1 MKPDIIRQPLLL
13 AIASILVV
21 IAAAMTTGTTIS
33 PAPETMISTPLGDL
47 IGLFQERFPRC
58 SRILCGGLLLLTGI
72 LCGRLAVRYGLYP
85 VSSTLTIPLYG
96 LVACGIL
103 LGQEY
108 LTESVAAFVLLL
120 STQNFFA
127 CFRNGYAI
135 GAVFRASFFLGLLPL
150 LYAPLLPLPLLV
162 LAAAFCF
169 RRTLREVFV
178 SLCSVVL
185 PFLAVCYIAWG
196 QGANPLDTPAGL
208 WHSFVSDSG
217 YRIFANTPPLVPALL
232 GIVLFIVLCAIFFG
246 LISFRT
252 VSIKARGML
261 TYTILLFTVTGCLI
275 AVPSVTPG
283 LLAVAAVPAALLMP
297 LTFIRIQR
305 TVGTLLYLILYIT
318 CIVNILHI
326 NSISQK

>member
-103 LGQEY
+103 LGREY

-135 GAVFRASFFLGLLPL
+135 GAVFRASLFLKIIFSRAGPL
-150 LYAPLLPLPLLV
+150 L
-162 LAAAFCF
+162 
-169 RRTLREVFV
+169 T
-178 SLCSVVL
+178 
-185 PFLAVCYIAWG
+185 IAILK
-196 QGANPLDTPAGL
+196 P
-208 WHSFVSDSG
+208 
-217 YRIFANTPPLVPALL
+217 
-232 GIVLFIVLCAIFFG
+232 
-246 LISFRT
+246 ISF
-252 VSIKARGML
+252 SINSMYLRQFSGSL
-261 TYTILLFTVTGCLI
+261 SY
-275 AVPSVTPG
+275 SVMPVISHFQPG
-283 LLAVAAVPAALLMP
+283 LRLSHRRRRPLRCGVCPASKKGGQNMP
-297 LTFIRIQR
+297 
-305 TVGTLLYLILYIT
+305 
-318 CIVNILHI
+318 CH
-326 NSISQK
+326 

>member
-135 GAVFRASFFLGLLPL
+135 GAVFRASFFLGLPPL
-150 LYAPLLPLPLLV
+150 LYARCFPCRCWSWPQHSASDGPCAKSSYRC
-162 LAAAFCF
+162 AASYSLSWPSATSPGGREPIPWIPPPDYGTPSSATADTGFSPI
-169 RRTLREVFV
+169 RLRSSPHFSE
-178 SLCSVVL
+178 S
-185 PFLAVCYIAWG
+185 
-196 QGANPLDTPAGL
+196 
-208 WHSFVSDSG
+208 SFSSYSAPSSSDS
-217 YRIFANTPPLVPALL
+217 
-232 GIVLFIVLCAIFFG
+232 
-246 LISFRT
+246 S
-252 VSIKARGML
+252 VSAR
-261 TYTILLFTVTGCLI
+261 
-275 AVPSVTPG
+275 
-283 LLAVAAVPAALLMP
+283 
-297 LTFIRIQR
+297 
-305 TVGTLLYLILYIT
+305 
-318 CIVNILHI
+318 
-326 NSISQK
+326 

>member
-103 LGQEY
+103 LGREY

-150 LYAPLLPLPLLV
+150 LYAPLLPLRCWSWPQHSASDGPCAKSSYRC
-162 LAAAFCF
+162 AASYSLSWPSATSPGGREPIPWIPPPDYGTPSSATADTGFSPI
-169 RRTLREVFV
+169 RLRSSPHFSE
-178 SLCSVVL
+178 S
-185 PFLAVCYIAWG
+185 
-196 QGANPLDTPAGL
+196 
-208 WHSFVSDSG
+208 SFSSYSAPSSSDS
-217 YRIFANTPPLVPALL
+217 
-232 GIVLFIVLCAIFFG
+232 
-246 LISFRT
+246 S
-252 VSIKARGML
+252 VSAR
-261 TYTILLFTVTGCLI
+261 
-275 AVPSVTPG
+275 
-283 LLAVAAVPAALLMP
+283 
-297 LTFIRIQR
+297 
-305 TVGTLLYLILYIT
+305 
-318 CIVNILHI
+318 
-326 NSISQK
+326 

>member
-103 LGQEY
+103 LGREY

-135 GAVFRASFFLGLLPL
+135 GAVFRASFSWGCCRCSMPRCFPCRCWSWPQHSASDGPCAKSSYRCAASYSLSWPSATSPGGREPIPWIPPPDYGTPSSATADTGFSPIRLRSSPHFSESSFSS
-150 LYAPLLPLPLLV
+150 YSAP
-162 LAAAFCF
+162 
-169 RRTLREVFV
+169 
-178 SLCSVVL
+178 SS
-185 PFLAVCYIAWG
+185 
-196 QGANPLDTPAGL
+196 
-208 WHSFVSDSG
+208 SDS
-217 YRIFANTPPLVPALL
+217 
-232 GIVLFIVLCAIFFG
+232 
-246 LISFRT
+246 S
-252 VSIKARGML
+252 VSAR
-261 TYTILLFTVTGCLI
+261 
-275 AVPSVTPG
+275 
-283 LLAVAAVPAALLMP
+283 
-297 LTFIRIQR
+297 
-305 TVGTLLYLILYIT
+305 
-318 CIVNILHI
+318 
-326 NSISQK
+326 

>member
-103 LGQEY
+103 LGREY

-127 CFRNGYAI
+127 TATRSEPCSGLRFSWGCCRCSMPRCFPCRCWSWPQHS
-135 GAVFRASFFLGLLPL
+135 ASDGPCAKSSYRCAASYSLSWPSATSPGGREPIPWIPPPDYGTPSSATADTGFSPIRLRSSPHFSESSFSS
-150 LYAPLLPLPLLV
+150 YSAP
-162 LAAAFCF
+162 
-169 RRTLREVFV
+169 
-178 SLCSVVL
+178 SS
-185 PFLAVCYIAWG
+185 
-196 QGANPLDTPAGL
+196 
-208 WHSFVSDSG
+208 SDS
-217 YRIFANTPPLVPALL
+217 
-232 GIVLFIVLCAIFFG
+232 
-246 LISFRT
+246 S
-252 VSIKARGML
+252 VSAR
-261 TYTILLFTVTGCLI
+261 
-275 AVPSVTPG
+275 
-283 LLAVAAVPAALLMP
+283 
-297 LTFIRIQR
+297 
-305 TVGTLLYLILYIT
+305 
-318 CIVNILHI
+318 
-326 NSISQK
+326 

>member
-108 LTESVAAFVLLL
+108 LTESVAAFVLLMAGISDTL
-120 STQNFFA
+120 T
-127 CFRNGYAI
+127 
-135 GAVFRASFFLGLLPL
+135 
-150 LYAPLLPLPLLV
+150 V
-162 LAAAFCF
+162 LARGSVLAEGPYA
-169 RRTLREVFV
+169 EV
-178 SLCSVVL
+178 
-185 PFLAVCYIAWG
+185 AG
-196 QGANPLDTPAGL
+196 NPLVIEAYMGTEVDTLASPAG
-208 WHSFVSDSG
+208 H
-217 YRIFANTPPLVPALL
+217 
-232 GIVLFIVLCAIFFG
+232 
-246 LISFRT
+246 
-252 VSIKARGML
+252 
-261 TYTILLFTVTGCLI
+261 
-275 AVPSVTPG
+275 
-283 LLAVAAVPAALLMP
+283 
-297 LTFIRIQR
+297 
-305 TVGTLLYLILYIT
+305 
-318 CIVNILHI
+318 
-326 NSISQK
+326 

>member
-103 LGQEY
+103 LGREY

-185 PFLAVCYIAWG
+185 PFWLSATSPGGREPIPWIPPPDYGTPSSAT
-196 QGANPLDTPAGL
+196 ADTGFSPIRL
-208 WHSFVSDSG
+208 RSSPHFSESSFSSYSALFSSDS
-217 YRIFANTPPLVPALL
+217 
-232 GIVLFIVLCAIFFG
+232 
-246 LISFRT
+246 S
-252 VSIKARGML
+252 VSAR
-261 TYTILLFTVTGCLI
+261 
-275 AVPSVTPG
+275 
-283 LLAVAAVPAALLMP
+283 
-297 LTFIRIQR
+297 
-305 TVGTLLYLILYIT
+305 
-318 CIVNILHI
+318 
-326 NSISQK
+326 

>member
-103 LGQEY
+103 LGREY

-185 PFLAVCYIAWG
+185 PFLAVCYIEAPKG
-196 QGANPLDTPAGL
+196 SQLRYHADYGTFAATADTGFSPIRL
-208 WHSFVSDSG
+208 RSSPHFSESSFSSYSAPSSSDS
-217 YRIFANTPPLVPALL
+217 
-232 GIVLFIVLCAIFFG
+232 
-246 LISFRT
+246 S
-252 VSIKARGML
+252 VSAR
-261 TYTILLFTVTGCLI
+261 Y
-275 AVPSVTPG
+275 ASKPG
-283 LLAVAAVPAALLMP
+283 A
-297 LTFIRIQR
+297 
-305 TVGTLLYLILYIT
+305 
-318 CIVNILHI
+318 C
-326 NSISQK
+326 

>member
-150 LYAPLLPLPLLV
+150 LYAPLLPLP
-162 LAAAFCF
+162 
-169 RRTLREVFV
+169 
-178 SLCSVVL
+178 SW
-185 PFLAVCYIAWG
+185 P
-196 QGANPLDTPAGL
+196 Q
-208 WHSFVSDSG
+208 HSVSDGPCAKSS
-217 YRIFANTPPLVPALL
+217 YRCAASYSLFWLSATSPGGREPIPWIPPPDYGTPSSATADTGFSPIRLRSSPHFSESSFSSYSAL
-232 GIVLFIVLCAIFFG
+232 F
-246 LISFRT
+246 SSDSS
-252 VSIKARGML
+252 VSAR
-261 TYTILLFTVTGCLI
+261 
-275 AVPSVTPG
+275 
-283 LLAVAAVPAALLMP
+283 
-297 LTFIRIQR
+297 
-305 TVGTLLYLILYIT
+305 
-318 CIVNILHI
+318 
-326 NSISQK
+326 

>member
-162 LAAAFCF
+162 RPQHSASDGPCAKSSYRCAASYSLSWPSATSPGGREPIPWIPPPDYGTPSSATADTGFSPI
-169 RRTLREVFV
+169 RLRSSPHFSE
-178 SLCSVVL
+178 S
-185 PFLAVCYIAWG
+185 
-196 QGANPLDTPAGL
+196 
-208 WHSFVSDSG
+208 SFSSYSAPSSSDS
-217 YRIFANTPPLVPALL
+217 
-232 GIVLFIVLCAIFFG
+232 
-246 LISFRT
+246 S
-252 VSIKARGML
+252 VSAR
-261 TYTILLFTVTGCLI
+261 
-275 AVPSVTPG
+275 
-283 LLAVAAVPAALLMP
+283 
-297 LTFIRIQR
+297 
-305 TVGTLLYLILYIT
+305 
-318 CIVNILHI
+318 
-326 NSISQK
+326 

>member
-13 AIASILVV
+13 AIASLLVV
-21 IAAAMTTGTTIS
+21 IAAAMTTGTVIS
-33 PAPETMISTPLGDL
+33 PAPETVISTPLGDL

-58 SRILCGGLLLLTGI
+58 SRIFCGSLLLLTGI

-103 LGQEY
+103 LGREY
-108 LTESVAAFVLLL
+108 LTESVTAFILLL
-120 STQNFFA
+120 STQSFFA

-150 LYAPLLPLPLLV
+150 LYAPLLPLPLLI

-178 SLCSVVL
+178 SLCGVIL
-185 PFLAVCYIAWG
+185 PFLAVCYVAWG
-196 QGANPLDTPAGL
+196 QGANPVDIPVGL

-232 GIVLFIVLCAIFFG
+232 GIVLYHPALHGDGKPDGGTERHPGAAG
-246 LISFRT
+246 RRSRT
-252 VSIKARGML
+252 CSTAHAPDLHSHPTHRRN
-261 TYTILLFTVTGCLI
+261 
-275 AVPSVTPG
+275 APVPSFVFR
-283 LLAVAAVPAALLMP
+283 LHSKYIAIKSASNVEIVHI
-297 LTFIRIQR
+297 LTF
-305 TVGTLLYLILYIT
+305 
-318 CIVNILHI
+318 
-326 NSISQK
+326 SI